1 MPYITVKLM
10 EGRSLETK
18 ANLVREM
25 TDAAA
30 RTLGIDATHIR
41 IELVELKEGTFSIAG
56 ELVKAI
62 SNQPSDR
69 EG

>member
-1 MPYITVKLM
+1 MPYITVKMM

-18 ANLVREM
+18 AHLVREM

-30 RTLGIDATHIR
+30 RSLGIDATHIR
-41 IELVELKEGTFSIAG
+41 IELVELKEGTFSVAG
-56 ELVKAI
+56 VLAKAV
-62 SNQPSDR
+62 SQQASDR